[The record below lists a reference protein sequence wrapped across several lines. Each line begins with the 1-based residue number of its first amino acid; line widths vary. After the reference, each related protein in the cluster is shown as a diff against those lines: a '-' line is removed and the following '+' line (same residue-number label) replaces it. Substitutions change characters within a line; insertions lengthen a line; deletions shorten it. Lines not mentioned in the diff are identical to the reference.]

1 MGINSQDRSVDDD
14 ISVDFLD
21 DDYMESERETVAA
34 KPSSSCDVRRKIE
47 ERLER
52 RRMIEE
58 LGLGEDSLDW

>member
-21 DDYMESERETVAA
+21 DDYMENARDTVSA

-58 LGLGEDSLDW
+58 LGLGDDSLDW